1 MLFFLLSLWET
12 SSVFYKCLS
21 PWKQV
26 PDCKDRAD
34 KGISHSHMWPS
45 WELQGFL
52 QEETHWPNKYKPRN
66 LQTNVIS
73 SKTQSSRGWVL
84 ISDARSWFFMADSD
98 TDFLQVN
105 RPIPIPISDFLF
117 FKSSNKQEWKKVYIN
132 KMFIWY
138 LTGQIGFW
146 QLKTITVTIWN

>member
-1 MLFFLLSLWET
+1 MHVGHRGKVLLTRSIMQTSFHSIWVLTTEVTEDQSLMPKFIMKPDRHKTNQPAGVTVWLEHFVYLMDAVFLLSLWET

-26 PDCKDRAD
+26 PGCKDRAD

-66 LQTNVIS
+66 LQTNVSS
-73 SKTQSSRGWVL
+73 SKTLSSRGWVL
-84 ISDARSWFFMADSD
+84 I
-98 TDFLQVN
+98 
-105 RPIPIPISDFLF
+105 
-117 FKSSNKQEWKKVYIN
+117 
-132 KMFIWY
+132 
-138 LTGQIGFW
+138 GFVG
-146 QLKTITVTIWN
+146 T